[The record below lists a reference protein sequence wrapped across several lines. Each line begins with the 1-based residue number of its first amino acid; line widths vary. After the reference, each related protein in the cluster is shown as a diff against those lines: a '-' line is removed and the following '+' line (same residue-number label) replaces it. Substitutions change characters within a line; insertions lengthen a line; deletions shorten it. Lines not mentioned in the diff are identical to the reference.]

1 MEGIIK
7 HNSKEELIKHIMGWT
22 FSKGCQRFR
31 ICCKIKQIVFLLA
44 RCGDS
49 ANREEESLA
58 SFCTSLLY
66 FSFSLTNDCSIHQ
79 YKPEQRLP
87 VINQQKALR

>member
-1 MEGIIK
+1 MLGGKVEGIIK

-44 RCGDS
+44 RCGD
-49 ANREEESLA
+49 
-58 SFCTSLLY
+58 
-66 FSFSLTNDCSIHQ
+66 
-79 YKPEQRLP
+79 
-87 VINQQKALR
+87 

>member
-49 ANREEESLA
+49 ANREEEGSV
-58 SFCTSLLY
+58 
-66 FSFSLTNDCSIHQ
+66 
-79 YKPEQRLP
+79 K
-87 VINQQKALR
+87 